1 MTRFDGKLALV
12 TGAAGGIG
20 SAVARRF
27 HALGF
32 RLILVDIDEA
42 RLAASAAAYP
52 GAILKVLDQRDNAA
66 LNRFCDEIIRDGDF
80 IDVAVINAGMLVIG
94 DLGDITQQGMLDQL
108 QVNLISTSILIQ
120 ALARRM
126 TLARKGHIMATV
138 SMGGIVSLKGSA
150 TYSAS
155 KFGVRGMLWGLKDEL
170 KPHGVHVTG
179 IYPAG
184 VDTPMLRHEAMHG
197 GSALNFVG
205 VPVTADDVAKA
216 YEKALSKPKLEVY
229 VPYSESISGR
239 IAGAFPWLL
248 GGLYPTLEKMG
259 EAGRK
264 KFLKRI
270 GQA

>member
-1 MTRFDGKLALV
+1 MTRFDGKLALI

-52 GAILKVLDQRDNAA
+52 GAILKVLDQRDNVG
-66 LNRFCDEIIRDGDF
+66 LNRFCDEVIRDGDF

-126 TLARKGHIMATV
+126 TLACKGHIMATV

-155 KFGVRGMLWGLKDEL
+155 KFGVRGLLWGLKDEL

-184 VDTPMLRHEAMHG
+184 VDTPMLRHEATHG

-216 YEKALSKPKLEVY
+216 YEKALTKPKLEVY